1 MVIWWILGI
10 LLGLIILLLL
20 LRVGVLFS
28 FGESVSVSLRIG
40 PWTVPLKSGSEK
52 SEKKK
57 AAASSKKREKETAKS
72 PRLSFRDIREAIPV
86 FWTALKKALEKTR
99 RRMRVDPLD
108 LSITFG
114 GEDPAKVA
122 QTFGWA
128 NTAMWTVMPQLERLM
143 RIPDP
148 HIHLESDFES
158 DKTRMEGALGL
169 SFHVGD
175 LIGIA
180 LTLAIPAARWYT
192 NWKKK
197 YQPIPEQAQTSK
209 AV

>member
-20 LRVGVLFS
+20 LRVGVRLS
-28 FGESVSVSLRIG
+28 FGETFSAAVRIG
-40 PWTVPLKSGSEK
+40 PWSIPLKSDSDKKKKKKTETHAKTESEK
-52 SEKKK
+52 SEHKIRP
-57 AAASSKKREKETAKS
+57 S
-72 PRLSFRDIREAIPV
+72 IREIHEALPI
-86 FWTALKKALEKTR
+86 FWTALKKALKKTR
-99 RRMRVDPLD
+99 RRMRVDPLN
-108 LSITFG
+108 LSFTFG

-122 QTFGWA
+122 QIYGWA

-148 HIHLESDFES
+148 HIHIGADFES
-158 DKTRMEGALGL
+158 SKTRADGTVGI

-180 LTLAIPAARWYT
+180 LTLAVPVSRWYT
-192 NWKKK
+192 SWRKQHTTIRK
-197 YQPIPEQAQTSK
+197 QAETTQ

>member
-28 FGESVSVSLRIG
+28 FGETTSVFLRIG
-40 PWTVPLKSGSEK
+40 PWNVPLKSGSDK
-52 SEKKK
+52 KEKKK
-57 AAASSKKREKETAKS
+57 AAVSPKEEKKKAEKR
-72 PRLSFRDIREAIPV
+72 PHLSFRDIREAIPV
-86 FWTALKKALEKTR
+86 FWTALKKTLEKTR

-108 LSITFG
+108 LSIIFG

-143 RIPDP
+143 QIPDP

-158 DKTRMEGALGL
+158 SKTRLEGSLGL

-192 NWKKK
+192 EWKKQ
-197 YQPIPEQAQTSK
+197 YRPISKQVQTTK

>member
-28 FGESVSVSLRIG
+28 FGESTSVSLRIG
-40 PWTVPLKSGSEK
+40 PFTVPLKSGSNK

-57 AAASSKKREKETAKS
+57 AAASPEKEKS
-72 PRLSFRDIREAIPV
+72 KAEKGPRLSFRDIREALPV
-86 FWTALKKALEKTR
+86 FWTALKKALKKTQQ
-99 RRMRVDPLD
+99 RMRVNPLNI
-108 LSITFG
+108 SITFG
-114 GEDPAKVA
+114 GEDPAKLA

-148 HIHLESDFES
+148 HIHLEADFES
-158 DKTRMEGALGL
+158 GETRLKGTLGL

-192 NWKKK
+192 DWKKK
-197 YQPIPEQAQTSK
+197 YQPIPKQAQTTK